1 MTGFRASSFVL
12 MMISLVFGYALCEL
26 VLFYYYAGSRGDD
39 LEISLVPAFSSSHVY
54 TRKPNQVAMV
64 VDKVNRVNNA
74 GFRRLE
80 PTSETPPPDIVRVLS
95 YGDSIGHGFG
105 VEDGEQYTDQ
115 LETLLNIPAA
125 KLPMGS
131 AEHLSRKFARDLF
144 LSYPGRSAAL
154 PS

>member
-1 MTGFRASSFVL
+1 
-12 MMISLVFGYALCEL
+12 
-26 VLFYYYAGSRGDD
+26 
-39 LEISLVPAFSSSHVY
+39 
-54 TRKPNQVAMV
+54 MV

-115 LETLLNIPAA
+115 LETLLNIPRQNSRWEV
-125 KLPMGS
+125 LSTFRGS
-131 AEHLSRKFARDLF
+131 S
-144 LSYPGRSAAL
+144 PGIYSFHIRVDQPRFRPDWVMMEIEMQNGLDRRSAA
-154 PS
+154 